1 MIILLM
7 LLIIIGIMIFS
18 FVKIIHKRQFRY
30 ALFML
35 ICLLAPIAILLND
48 YFSFKYPVFNN
59 AKLLLFSFAISLIP
73 FVISVIYLQI
83 KKNLK
88 IFKILYGLVMLIPSG
103 YFCLCMLL
111 FSVFSGMYFYSY
123 TTDINNYLE
132 FDNDIKRL
140 LPYDISYFPND
151 IKDKNVI
158 EYKYMFKTMIDATYD
173 IELKV
178 KYTDEEYEKEL
189 DKIQNNEEFK
199 QLSDRGLV
207 FIKKEENYCSD
218 DCFLNY
224 VGFDEENKTV
234 LYAMTH
240 REGSTHGIPDYFK

>member
-1 MIILLM
+1 MIILLILLM

-30 ALFML
+30 SLFML
-35 ICLLAPIAILLND
+35 ISLLAPIAILLND

-59 AKLLLFSFAISLIP
+59 AKGLLFSFAIFLIP

-88 IFKILYGLVMLIPSG
+88 IFKILYGLVMLIHSG

-111 FSVFSGMYFYSY
+111 LSVFSGMYFYSY

-140 LPYDISYFPND
+140 LPYDISYFPSD

-173 IELKV
+173 VELKV

-199 QLSDRGLV
+199 Q
-207 FIKKEENYCSD
+207 
-218 DCFLNY
+218 
-224 VGFDEENKTV
+224 
-234 LYAMTH
+234 
-240 REGSTHGIPDYFK
+240 